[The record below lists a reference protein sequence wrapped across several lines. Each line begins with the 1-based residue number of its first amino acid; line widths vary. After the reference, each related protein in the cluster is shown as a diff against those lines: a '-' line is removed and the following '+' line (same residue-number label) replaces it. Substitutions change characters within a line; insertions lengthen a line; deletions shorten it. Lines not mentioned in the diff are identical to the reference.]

1 MDMLHS
7 DSSDW
12 ESFSESGCS
21 ADQEELDFLF
31 GGQARSILSSLEES
45 IGKIDDFLSFERGF
59 LYGDIV
65 CSATDP
71 SGQMG
76 KVVNV
81 NMLVDVESVHGKI
94 IKGVNSK
101 NLLKI
106 RSISVG
112 DYVVYGPWLGRV
124 DKVIDTVTILFDDG
138 TRAEVSAFDQGKVV
152 PIGPN
157 LIEDSMYPFYPG
169 QRVCVR
175 LSAASKSARWLCGTW
190 KQNQDQGTICSV
202 KPGLA
207 YVNWFAS
214 LPVDPDM
221 KSPAPPLLQDAE
233 KLTLLSCFSHANWQL
248 GEWCMLTIPDHKGV
262 MDQLFPGISSH
273 ELFKEQK
280 KKERGF
286 MRKDLQEIF
295 VIVRTKTL
303 VDVMWQDGSHSLEL
317 ESQSLLP
324 VNIVNGHEF
333 WPGQFVVEKGTCID
347 PPVSGNQRWGIVKS
361 ADAKEQTVNVRWK
374 PFDANK
380 MNGVG
385 QELMEETVSSYELI
399 EHPDYSYC
407 FGDIVTALIPSYI
420 DQANGGIVTRE
431 TGIGEDLALKGK
443 DGGLD
448 QISYDAK
455 SYLSFIGNVTGF
467 KDDGV
472 EVQWATGLKSM
483 VPPNDLFRIDL
494 NETATATHM
503 LHEPNVEEMI
513 DQTGKGL
520 LKSDG
525 IYEEQYPRESGSSFL
540 PRSAI
545 GLFTSVT
552 ASIFGSLGSTTLS
565 GLLSLGH
572 FAKNGDQ
579 SKLPQEREL
588 VDTCG
593 LSADKQALTLQEV
606 QLSKTSSSQETI
618 DLQENKELQS
628 SSVRKNS
635 EKFRRFDMVDGCSD
649 HHYLDGPCEGLV
661 LPQMKRVWLKK
672 VQHEWNILQKDL
684 PETIYVRVY
693 EERMDLLRA
702 SIIGAPGTPY
712 HDGLFFFDI
721 HLPPDYPQEPPLVH
735 YHSGGLRVNPNLYE
749 SGKVC
754 LSLLNTWTGTG
765 TEVWNPESSSILQ
778 VLLSLQALVLNE
790 KPYFNEAGYDKHM
803 GRAEGEKNSVSYNEN
818 AFLMTCKSMIYILHR
833 PPKHFEA
840 LVEEHFRQRSQDI
853 LLACKAYME
862 GAPVACPLGSPQ
874 KEHANANPSGNS
886 TGFKLMLGK
895 LFPKLVEAFSDNK
908 GIDCGEFM

>member
-513 DQTGKGL
+513 DQTGKVQSSTLLSSGL

-721 HLPPDYPQEPPLVH
+721 HLPPDYPQEPP
-735 YHSGGLRVNPNLYE
+735 
-749 SGKVC
+749 
-754 LSLLNTWTGTG
+754 
-765 TEVWNPESSSILQ
+765 
-778 VLLSLQALVLNE
+778 
-790 KPYFNEAGYDKHM
+790 
-803 GRAEGEKNSVSYNEN
+803 
-818 AFLMTCKSMIYILHR
+818 
-833 PPKHFEA
+833 HFEA